1 MQRKSEYAI
10 SLITNLLSG
19 KNTDGSSSKEDLLIL
34 IAKDFIKYTNKFYRG
49 LEISSNTNEVVINP
63 TVKKQETT
71 KSEISSHPRAITGMT
86 LSNYFAYKIESNPDV
101 KNSNDVKLNLIEGT
115 AAKIKDDNNCN
126 LKSVDCTTVIN
137 KNLYLWTYTK
147 EVEICYGPM
156 SSWYAYLLLR
166 EIRNFPMSNQEIPFK
181 NILMQDSED
190 DVFYNPN
197 FFYEVLCRVYSPY
210 HLLYMNSLAL
220 ASWRNKDKDNSCD
233 EKPVYNEYEI
243 IAAVI
248 KKVTTEF
255 LIKSSKEKYF
265 IEEEVFDINKVT
277 FKNPKDQP
285 GRVLLRQKKFKN
297 RYDSSN
303 EKKIKT
309 FGLSGKQIKKSIKL
323 NPLFSLN

>member
-10 SLITNLLSG
+10 SLITSLLSG
-19 KNTDGSSSKEDLLIL
+19 KNTDGFSSKEDLLIL

-49 LEISSNTNEVVINP
+49 LEISSNINEVVIYP

-71 KSEISSHPRAITGMT
+71 KSEIGSHPRNITGMT
-86 LSNYFAYKIESNPDV
+86 LSNYFAYKIESNPDR
-101 KNSNDVKLNLIEGT
+101 KNSNDLKLNLIEST
-115 AAKIKDDNNCN
+115 SKVKDENNSN
-126 LKSVDCTTVIN
+126 LKAIDCTTIIN

-166 EIRNFPMSNQEIPFK
+166 EIKNFPMSNQEVPFR

-220 ASWRNKDKDNSCD
+220 DSWRKKQKENPTD

-255 LIKSSKEKYF
+255 LIKSCKEKYF

-277 FKNPKDQP
+277 FRNPKNRP
-285 GRVLLRQKKFKN
+285 GRALLRQKKFRN
-297 RYDSSN
+297 RYDNSN
-303 EKKIKT
+303 EKRIKIKVKT
-309 FGLSGKQIKKSIKL
+309 FGLSAKQIRRSTRNK
-323 NPLFSLN
+323 N